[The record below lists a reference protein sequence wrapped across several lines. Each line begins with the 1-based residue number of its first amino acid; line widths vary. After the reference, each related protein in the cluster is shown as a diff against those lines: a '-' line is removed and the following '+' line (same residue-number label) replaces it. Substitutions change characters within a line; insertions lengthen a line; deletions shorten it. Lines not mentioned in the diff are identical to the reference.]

1 MRRGELLWPSTYCY
15 VKERFCRVGT
25 CKGDGKCEGCE
36 WGLLRRYAARDTDRI
51 HELREDNDRL
61 KHALQEVCD
70 RLWYYFG
77 TTDGK
82 FSSNQAANVYDT
94 AKYYLDGGKPSES

>member
-1 MRRGELLWPSTYCY
+1 MNEID
-15 VKERFCRVGT
+15 E
-25 CKGDGKCEGCE
+25 
-36 WGLLRRYAARDTDRI
+36 LRR
-51 HELREDNDRL
+51 DNDRL
-61 KHALQEVCD
+61 RHGLKEVCD

-77 TTDGK
+77 TMSGK